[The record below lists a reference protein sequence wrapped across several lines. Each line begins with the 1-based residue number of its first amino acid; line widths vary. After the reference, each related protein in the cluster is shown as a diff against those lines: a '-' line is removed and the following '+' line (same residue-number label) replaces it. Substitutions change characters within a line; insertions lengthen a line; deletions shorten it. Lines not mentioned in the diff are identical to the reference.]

1 MLLIFA
7 VQQSDSDIH
16 IYALTFLVFI
26 IIYLAM
32 LGFSCSM
39 QDLLVVA
46 CVIFLLACG
55 IFVVACGI
63 FSGGMRDLFN
73 CSV

>member
-16 IYALTFLVFI
+16 IYALIFLVFI

-39 QDLLVVA
+39 QDLSFAAYGLYS
-46 CVIFLLACG
+46 CG
-55 IFVVACGI
+55 AWA
-63 FSGGMRDLFN
+63 
-73 CSV
+73 